1 MMVRPPIINRLSTTT
16 TRPNI
21 TNLIIH
27 RPQTLFVAI
36 LTLAPKLLTMTTPIK
51 FLPQLMRDH
60 FQEPISLISLQF
72 FFQIGQHFCYIPL
85 QFFAVR
91 I

>member
-1 MMVRPPIINRLSTTT
+1 MMLRPHIINRLSATA

-21 TNLIIH
+21 INLIIH
-27 RPQTLFVAI
+27 RLQTLFVAI
-36 LTLAPKLLTMTTPIK
+36 LTLAPKLLTMMTPIK

-72 FFQIGQHFCYIPL
+72 FFLIGQHFCHIRL